1 MPWRYRLGGTRPSLI
16 GGYRSCDRT
25 EMIITMRRL
34 TTSTL
39 VALGLLI
46 VPTAPC
52 DSRDAA
58 AQDTDARVPH
68 DMDITPAARPKIAVS
83 PPAKD
88 RVEVPEKYRGVHVV
102 HDKEG
107 KKWGIDFTAAY
118 RAGYVAGWQDFLAS
132 FQGGSLDLE
141 EVEGDKVAK
150 HLVLRQTIGGEPF
163 YPGQLAG
170 AAACRDALV
179 ALAKTRKLVY
189 LPALPKWVKRLRV
202 LGACEPRL
210 NDAGRP
216 TCIWWNYTTVGMK
229 LSDEDL
235 KVFQDIPLSD
245 LEELGLDHVSVSD
258 VGIAGLPPMPK
269 LKRLDM
275 SSKNLTGACLHW
287 LRRFPQ
293 LETLELPGLKGV
305 KTEDFAA
312 VGQLKRLEFLN
323 LQAVELDD
331 NAVPVLLSLPRLSV
345 LILERSYNGS
355 CGPRFSADG
364 IARFRACRTLKCLRL
379 TGCAVDD
386 TALTAI
392 TSSLSELDDL
402 FVGKTRITDSSMKAI
417 QNLRHLA
424 WLDIAETKV
433 SDAGI
438 TAIGPH
444 PSIKTISLE
453 GTRVGNPSLAAL
465 ATMPKLKEVWS
476 SPDQFSGAA
485 LSEFEKRRPD
495 VQIHVVERTA
505 GRGGQIP
512 NDSIGP

>member
-1 MPWRYRLGGTRPSLI
+1 MS
-16 GGYRSCDRT
+16 
-25 EMIITMRRL
+25 RL

-39 VALGLLI
+39 VALGLLM
-46 VPTAPC
+46 VPAAPS
-52 DSRDAA
+52 DSRHAA
-58 AQDTDARVPH
+58 AQDAGARVPH
-68 DMDITPAARPKIAVS
+68 DMDITPAARAKIAIS
-83 PPAKD
+83 PPAKG

-107 KKWGIDFTAAY
+107 KQWKIDFTALY
-118 RAGYVAGWQDFLAS
+118 RDGYVIGWHDFLAS
-132 FQGGSLDLE
+132 FQRGSFDLE
-141 EVEGDKVAK
+141 EVEHNKVAK
-150 HLVLRQTIGGEPF
+150 HIVLRQTIGGPF

-170 AAACRDALV
+170 AAACRDALA

-189 LPALPKWVKRLRV
+189 LPALPKWIKRLRV

-216 TCIWWNYTTVGMK
+216 TCIWWNYTTVGMM

-235 KVFQDIPLSD
+235 KVFKDIPLSD

-258 VGIAGLPPMPK
+258 IGIAGLPPMPK

-275 SSKNLTGACLHW
+275 SSKNLTGACLHS

-293 LETLELPGLKGV
+293 IETLELPGLRGV

-312 VGQLKRLEFLN
+312 IGQLRQLEFLN
-323 LQAVELDD
+323 LQAVALGDD
-331 NAVPVLLSLPRLSV
+331 AVAILLSLPELSV
-345 LILERSYNGS
+345 LILERSDDGS
-355 CGPRFSADG
+355 RGPQFSPEG
-364 IARFRACRTLKCLRL
+364 ISRLRACRTLKCLRL

-386 TALTAI
+386 SALTAI
-392 TSSLSELDDL
+392 SSSLSELDDL
-402 FVGKTRITDSSMKAI
+402 FVAKTKITDSSMKAI
-417 QNLRHLA
+417 RNLRHLT

-438 TAIGPH
+438 ATIGPH

-453 GTRVGNPSLAAL
+453 GTRVGNASLAVL
-465 ATMPKLKEVWS
+465 ATMPELKEVWS
-476 SPDQFSGAA
+476 SSDQFSGTA

-495 VQIHVVERTA
+495 VRIHVMERRA
-505 GRGGQIP
+505 GPSGQVP

>member
-1 MPWRYRLGGTRPSLI
+1 
-16 GGYRSCDRT
+16 
-25 EMIITMRRL
+25 
-34 TTSTL
+34 
-39 VALGLLI
+39 
-46 VPTAPC
+46 
-52 DSRDAA
+52 
-58 AQDTDARVPH
+58 
-68 DMDITPAARPKIAVS
+68 MDITPAAREKIVVS

-107 KKWGIDFTAAY
+107 KKWEIDFTAVY
-118 RAGYVAGWQDFLAS
+118 RDGYVIGWQDFLAS
-132 FQGGSLDLE
+132 FKRGSFDLD

-150 HLVLRQTIGGEPF
+150 HIVLCQTIGGEPF

-235 KVFQDIPLSD
+235 KVFKDISLSD
-245 LEELGLDHVSVSD
+245 LEELGLDHVSVSN

-275 SSKNLTGACLHW
+275 SSKNLTGACLPS

-293 LETLELPGLKGV
+293 LETLELPGLRGV
-305 KTEDFAA
+305 KTEEFAA
-312 VGQLKRLEFLN
+312 IGQLKQLEFLN
-323 LQAVELDD
+323 LQAVALGDD
-331 NAVPVLLSLPRLSV
+331 AVPIFLSLPRLSI
-345 LILERSYNGS
+345 LILERSDAGS
-355 CGPRFSADG
+355 RGPRFSSEG
-364 IARFRACRTLKCLRL
+364 VSRLRACRTLKCLRL

-386 TALTAI
+386 SALTAI
-392 TSSLSELDDL
+392 ASSLSELDDL
-402 FVGKTRITDSSMKAI
+402 FVGRTRITDSSMKAI
-417 QNLRHLA
+417 QNLRHLT
-424 WLDIAETKV
+424 WLDIAETNV

-453 GTRVGNPSLAAL
+453 GTRVGNASLAAL
-465 ATMPKLKEVWS
+465 ARMPELKEVWS
-476 SPDQFSGAA
+476 SPGQFSGIA

-495 VQIHVVERTA
+495 VRIHVVERSA
-505 GRGGQIP
+505 GPSGQIP